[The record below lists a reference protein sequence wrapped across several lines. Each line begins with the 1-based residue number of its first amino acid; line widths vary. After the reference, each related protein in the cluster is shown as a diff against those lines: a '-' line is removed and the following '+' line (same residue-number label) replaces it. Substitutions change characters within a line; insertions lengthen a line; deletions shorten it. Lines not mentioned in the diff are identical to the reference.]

1 MAESSL
7 LIRPFKEGDEEALV
21 SLWNMCKLTVPWN
34 NPYKDI
40 ARKLKVQSE
49 LFLMGY
55 LEDKLIASIMAGYD
69 GHRGW
74 INYFAVHP
82 DFQSRGYGKQL
93 MDNVENKLREL
104 GCPKI
109 NLQIREGN
117 DKVFSYYQKLG
128 FVEEKRINMG
138 KSLEED
144 QCLYSHTALK
154 NIQIFLDK
162 LCLNF

>member
-1 MAESSL
+1 MTESSL

-40 ARKLKVQSE
+40 ARKLKVQAE
-49 LFLMGY
+49 LFLVGY
-55 LEDKLIASIMAGYD
+55 LEDKLIASVMAGYD

-82 DFQSRGYGKQL
+82 DFQARGYGKQL
-93 MDNVENKLREL
+93 MDNVENGLREL

-117 DKVFSYYQKLG
+117 DKVFTYYQKLG

-138 KSLEED
+138 KRLEDD
-144 QCLYSHTALK
+144 Q
-154 NIQIFLDK
+154 
-162 LCLNF
+162 

>member
-1 MAESSL
+1 MTDDRKSSP
-7 LIRPFKEGDEEALV
+7 LIRPFKESDEEALV
-21 SLWNMCKLTVPWN
+21 SLWNMHKLTVPWN

-40 ARKLKVQSE
+40 ARKLKVQAE
-49 LFLMGY
+49 LFLVGY
-55 LEDKLIASIMAGYD
+55 LEDKLIASVMAGYD

-82 DFQSRGYGKQL
+82 DFQARGYGKQL
-93 MDNVENKLREL
+93 MDNVENGLREL

-138 KSLEED
+138 KRLEDD
-144 QCLYSHTALK
+144 Q
-154 NIQIFLDK
+154 
-162 LCLNF
+162 

>member
-1 MAESSL
+1 MAESPL
-7 LIRPFKEGDEEALV
+7 LIRLFKESDEEALV

-40 ARKLKVQSE
+40 ARKLKVQAE
-49 LFLMGY
+49 LFLVGY
-55 LEDKLIASIMAGYD
+55 LEDKLIASVMAGYD

-74 INYFAVHP
+74 IYYFAVHP
-82 DFQSRGYGKQL
+82 DFQARGYGKQL
-93 MDNVENKLREL
+93 MDNVENRLREL

-128 FVEEKRINMG
+128 FVEEKRITMG
-138 KSLEED
+138 KRLEDD
-144 QCLYSHTALK
+144 Q
-154 NIQIFLDK
+154 
-162 LCLNF
+162 

>member
-1 MAESSL
+1 MTESSL

-40 ARKLKVQSE
+40 ARKLKVQAE
-49 LFLMGY
+49 LFLVGY
-55 LEDKLIASIMAGYD
+55 LEDKLIASVMAGYD

-82 DFQSRGYGKQL
+82 DFQAKGYGKLL
-93 MDNVENKLREL
+93 MNNVENGLREL

-138 KSLEED
+138 KRIED
-144 QCLYSHTALK
+144 DQ
-154 NIQIFLDK
+154 
-162 LCLNF
+162 

>member
-1 MAESSL
+1 MTERSL

-40 ARKLKVQSE
+40 ARKLKAQAE
-49 LFLMGY
+49 LFLVGY
-55 LEDKLIASIMAGYD
+55 LENKLIASVMAGYD

-74 INYFAVHP
+74 INYLAVHP
-82 DFQSRGYGKQL
+82 DFQARGYGKQL
-93 MDNVENKLREL
+93 MDNVENGLREL

-117 DKVFSYYQKLG
+117 DRVFTYYQKLG

-138 KSLEED
+138 KRLEDD
-144 QCLYSHTALK
+144 Q
-154 NIQIFLDK
+154 
-162 LCLNF
+162 

>member
-1 MAESSL
+1 MTESSL

-21 SLWNMCKLTVPWN
+21 SLWNMCKLTVHWN

-40 ARKLKVQSE
+40 ARKLKVQAE
-49 LFLMGY
+49 LFLVGY
-55 LEDKLIASIMAGYD
+55 LEDKLIASVMAGYD

-82 DFQSRGYGKQL
+82 DFQARGFGKQL
-93 MDNVENKLREL
+93 MDNVENGLREL

-117 DKVFSYYQKLG
+117 DKVLSYYQKLG
-128 FVEEKRINMG
+128 FVEEKRISMG
-138 KSLEED
+138 KRLEDD
-144 QCLYSHTALK
+144 Q
-154 NIQIFLDK
+154 
-162 LCLNF
+162 

>member
-1 MAESSL
+1 MTVTL
-7 LIRPFKEGDEEALV
+7 LMIRPFKEGDEEALV

-40 ARKLKVQSE
+40 ARKLKVQAE
-49 LFLMGY
+49 LFLVGY
-55 LEDKLIASIMAGYD
+55 LEDKLIASVMAGYD

-82 DFQSRGYGKQL
+82 DFQARGYGKQL
-93 MDNVENKLREL
+93 MDNVENGLREL

-138 KSLEED
+138 KRLEDD
-144 QCLYSHTALK
+144 Q
-154 NIQIFLDK
+154 
-162 LCLNF
+162 

>member
-1 MAESSL
+1 MTESSL
-7 LIRPFKEGDEEALV
+7 LIRQFKEGDKEALV

-40 ARKLKVQSE
+40 ARKLKVQAE
-49 LFLMGY
+49 LFLVGY
-55 LEDKLIASIMAGYD
+55 LEDKLIASVMAGYD

-82 DFQSRGYGKQL
+82 DFQARGYGKQL
-93 MDNVENKLREL
+93 MENVENGLREL

-138 KSLEED
+138 KRLEDD
-144 QCLYSHTALK
+144 Q
-154 NIQIFLDK
+154 
-162 LCLNF
+162 

>member
-40 ARKLKVQSE
+40 ARKLKVQSD

-55 LEDKLIASIMAGYD
+55 LEDKLIASIIAGYD

-82 DFQSRGYGKQL
+82 DFQQRGYGKQL

-138 KSLEED
+138 KRIEND
-144 QCLYSHTALK
+144 Q
-154 NIQIFLDK
+154 
-162 LCLNF
+162 

>member
-1 MAESSL
+1 MTESYL
-7 LIRPFKEGDEEALV
+7 LIRPFQKGDEKALV
-21 SLWNMCKLTVPWN
+21 SLWNMCKMTVPWN

-40 ARKLKVQSE
+40 ARKLKVQAE
-49 LFLMGY
+49 YFLVGY

-82 DFQSRGYGKQL
+82 DFQAKGYGKQL
-93 MDNVENKLREL
+93 MDKVENGLREL

-138 KSLEED
+138 KRIED
-144 QCLYSHTALK
+144 DQ
-154 NIQIFLDK
+154 
-162 LCLNF
+162 